1 MTLPALFT
9 ALAGIFDRRAAIE
22 QLAATALRAAAD
34 RPDLPAVGGDAP
46 ALAQPFLDIMTTADA
61 HPVCGLI
68 SRMPFHWAPPTTSDD
83 PAYIAHSKPKVHV
96 ELLGPDGLVRS
107 DKVRLGLYGMLPE
120 ADYGLRTHLAEEV
133 FIMLAGEAFW
143 KRGHNP
149 YLLARP
155 PQRSYHPSGLPHA
168 TRTDRQAFL
177 SVYVWSG
184 DLSTDS
190 YVYNGIPA
198 D

>member
-1 MTLPALFT
+1 MTLPALFL
-9 ALAGIFDRRAAIE
+9 ALADIFDSPAAIE
-22 QLAATALRAAAD
+22 QQAAEALRAAAGK
-34 RPDLPAVGGDAP
+34 PDLPVLDADAP
-46 ALAQPFLDIMTTADA
+46 ALARPFLDIIAQADA
-61 HPVCGLI
+61 HPVCALI
-68 SRMPFHWAPPTTSDD
+68 SQMPFHWAPPTTSDD
-83 PAYIAHSKPKVHV
+83 PAYIAHSKAKIHA

-107 DKVRLGLYGMLPE
+107 DKVRLGLYGMLPG

-133 FIMLAGEAFW
+133 FIMLAGEALW
-143 KRGHNP
+143 KRGDAP
-149 YLLARP
+149 YLPARP
-155 PQRSYHPSGLPHA
+155 TQRSYHPSGLPHA

-190 YVYNGIPA
+190 YVYTGIPA